1 MYRGHPLLELN
12 DRVLELEEQ
21 ISKRRR
27 LEQRIGHIES
37 EKIEAAARIAGFKKT
52 LQRADAR
59 TTALAQTSLRRF
71 LHELLGNL
79 DTTLD
84 KSRTALASTRLKL
97 ASAEVELQQLGREED
112 ELRARLA
119 QYTDVERLRANLLRQ
134 ILPMLNSNP
143 DTFELLDPRVRRLF
157 NRHEAGPSR
166 WDEPIEHPAEP
177 IEIQLGT
184 LEDKDMATELS
195 EAIDAARAAAAAL
208 ASLSSAVDRVL
219 RGSDDL
225 EDVVATVARAQ
236 LALQSFCREAVD
248 VYVLAPMAE
257 RIDERIADELVADL
271 SRAGQESAAVRCV
284 RDAEEQIA
292 LYLQNFRRRLQSL
305 AGK

>member
-21 ISKRRR
+21 LSKRRR

-59 TTALAQTSLRRF
+59 TTALAQKSLRRF

-79 DTTLD
+79 DSKLD
-84 KSRTALASTRLKL
+84 SSRTELASTRIKL
-97 ASAEVELQQLGREED
+97 ASAEVELHELEREE
-112 ELRARLA
+112 EALRTRLA

-143 DTFELLDPRVRRLF
+143 ASFELLDARVRRLF
-157 NRHEAGPSR
+157 DRHEPGPSR
-166 WDEPIEHPAEP
+166 WDDSIEVPAEP
-177 IEIQLGT
+177 IEIHLGT
-184 LEDKDMATELS
+184 LEEKDMGIELS
-195 EAIDAARAAAAAL
+195 EAIEAAKAAAAAL
-208 ASLSSAVDRVL
+208 ASLASEVDRVL
-219 RGSDDL
+219 GSSVDL
-225 EDVVATVARAQ
+225 EDVVASMARAQ

-257 RIDERIADELVADL
+257 RIDERIADALVADF
-271 SRAGQESAAVRCV
+271 SRVGQESSAVRCV
-284 RDAEEQIA
+284 RDAEEEIA
-292 LYLQNFRRRLQSL
+292 RYLERFRRRLQTL
-305 AGK
+305 AGR